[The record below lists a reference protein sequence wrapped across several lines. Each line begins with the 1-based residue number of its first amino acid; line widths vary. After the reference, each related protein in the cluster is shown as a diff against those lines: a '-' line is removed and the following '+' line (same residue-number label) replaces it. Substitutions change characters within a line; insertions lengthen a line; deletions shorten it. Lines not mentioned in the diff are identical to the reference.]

1 MNILRARGDRNHG
14 AFGRDAFVADANP
27 HRGAR
32 AIEVEYLGVAEVLDE
47 LHPGFEPVRGDPE
60 RAGTNADD
68 DIVLASRP
76 ASPFSGGGRR

>member
-1 MNILRARGDRNHG
+1 MNVLRTRGDRNHG

-32 AIEVEYLGVAEVLDE
+32 AIEVEYLGVAEVFDQFD
-47 LHPGFEPVRGDPE
+47 PGFEPVRRDPE

-68 DIVLASRP
+68 DIALA
-76 ASPFSGGGRR
+76 AACIAVFRR